1 MTTQLRRPRAAP
13 RPLGTRRARRG
24 AVLLVAALMAVSLAA
39 CGSRIDPAT
48 VSLSAGAG
56 AAGAGVPG
64 ADGAVVGAGEVPGAD
79 VAPGTTT
86 GDVTRGGSGSG
97 TVAGGTAPGGAADDA
112 GTPSAGGEQGGGENA
127 ADGGVRAGSCDGF
140 ENTTGITDDT
150 ITIANVSDIS
160 GPVPGIFE
168 AAQQATQAY
177 AAYANSAGDICGRS
191 LKVLDLDSRA
201 DAGADQQAYTRAC
214 DDAFAAVGSM
224 SAFDSGGAAT
234 AQQCGL
240 PDIRSYS
247 VNGDRTRCTTCF
259 AAYAVQPHLVP
270 NAMPQYWAKKAPEA
284 VESVA
289 MFYVNAGAAPANA
302 ENFRAAWEK
311 NGWDV
316 TVFEAIDTA
325 EFNYA
330 PYVQQAKDA
339 GARLVSYTGPYQFT
353 IRLQQAMRQQ
363 GYEPEIF
370 LQDAT
375 VYDQRYVDE
384 AGATGDGTY
393 VYAQTAM
400 LDSSVAEMRLYR
412 SWLQQVDPG
421 AEPNTYGVFAWS
433 AARLFV
439 EQAVALGGK
448 LSRASLVE
456 RLRGV
461 KDWTGNGIHVPQQ
474 VGAERTA
481 NCASIIQLSNGT
493 WKKVSPGEYLCG
505 SMTNTGLGG

>member
-1 MTTQLRRPRAAP
+1 MTTSLRTRPRVPHLPRRRP
-13 RPLGTRRARRG
+13 ARRV
-24 AVLLVAALMAVSLAA
+24 AVLVAVVAAASLAA
-39 CGSRIDPAT
+39 CGSRMDPDT
-48 VSLSAGAG
+48 VVGMSAGTG
-56 AAGAGVPG
+56 AGAGVPG
-64 ADGAVVGAGEVPGAD
+64 AEGGLVGGTGGDAGSVPGTVGGGDLGGGAGSS
-79 VAPGTTT
+79 T
-86 GDVTRGGSGSG
+86 
-97 TVAGGTAPGGAADDA
+97 GGTGGAGTGSTGGGDA
-112 GTPSAGGEQGGGENA
+112 PAAGAQGGGENA
-127 ADGGVRAGSCDGF
+127 ADGGVEAGSCDGF
-140 ENTTGITDDT
+140 ENQTGVTDDT

-168 AAQQATQAY
+168 SAQQATQAY
-177 AAYANSAGDICGRS
+177 AAYFNSAGDVCGRS

-201 DAGADQQAYTRAC
+201 DAGADQQAYARAC
-214 DDAFAAVGSM
+214 EEAFAAVGSM
-224 SAFDSGGAAT
+224 SAFDSGGART
-234 AQQCGL
+234 AQDCGL

-247 VNGDRTRCTTCF
+247 VNGDRTACTTCF
-259 AAYAVQPHLVP
+259 AAYAVQPNLVP
-270 NAMPQYWAKKAPEA
+270 NAMPQFWAKKAPEA
-284 VESVA
+284 VKSVA

-302 ENFRAAWEK
+302 ANFRAAWEK

-316 TVFEAIDTA
+316 KVFEAIDTA

-339 GARLVSYTGPYQFT
+339 GAQLVNYTGPYQFT
-353 IRLQQAMRQQ
+353 VRLQQAMKQQ
-363 GYEPEIF
+363 GYEPEVF

-375 VYDQRYVDE
+375 VHDQRYVDE
-384 AGATGDGTY
+384 AGADGDGTY
-393 VYAQTAM
+393 VYSQTP
-400 LDSSVAEMRLYR
+400 LFDDYSVAEMKLYR

-421 AEPNTYGVFAWS
+421 AQPNTYGVFAWS

-448 LSRASLVE
+448 LTRASLVE
-456 RLRGV
+456 RMGGV

-474 VGAERTA
+474 VGAETTA